1 MAQTQCV
8 DLNLWS
14 FIRNTQATQL
24 ASLKVLQKF
33 ILSLNKT
40 ELSHI
45 INCYLRSKVSKYAS
59 FKATGLTFK
68 QTEDQWANEEPDNE
82 KLEVIDRHIISKL
95 NAKYATK
102 YQKKVIAKTTQQK
115 NKTNCNRH
123 HVLSIPPQVLAYSF
137 QFLSFKELCKIQH
150 VCVHFMYLNKR
161 YPALT
166 HHYFAL
172 GTKFCQKAMRFKV
185 RLSNLCFFKH
195 IHINSLYCDVDSSF
209 VYSRNTERRHKLFKY
224 LLKTIIMQSKSHLDT
239 LAINAPHTPIIRNE
253 ALDRPPFGILLY
265 IMNEC
270 APLAITKLFWTQD
283 YFKPST
289 ECQIADMLQHI
300 RSQFV
305 NSFPKL
311 TILSL
316 GRHKYFARSNQHSNS
331 WATEHFITSP
341 MWKENI
347 FSPIIHGYGS
357 VLQSLDITS
366 FACHDFHVIQL
377 VAKHMINL
385 KTLAISFILKPDLPE
400 HTINIDMNAVTNNLS
415 LNQLKIRWTLGRGTE
430 PRTEPNVNCGTNV
443 LMYLFDTF
451 SGITEFQHDGAPRNE
466 LFDWYAVLN
475 RLIETKR
482 MYSMKNEHELLPLES
497 LKFNKIPYADGQS
510 IMKALLDLEY
520 CGLKHFAI
528 CFDRHWR
535 QPQVAD
541 SSKIVPND
549 YFAPF
554 LQLYQPAKLKTVNFH
569 LPGVYD
575 YTTMTRRVC
584 LQNQLNILSNI
595 PASVTSMCLNL
606 SPYSEMNEVES
617 IQLVKKL
624 CDILLETQRNQELKL
639 ENITLKQLRIAAP
652 AKKYLLFWFGFNN
665 KISIVKDRF
674 ANTFYLQFR

>member
-1 MAQTQCV
+1 MLQDAKA
-8 DLNLWS
+8 LWTFVGS
-14 FIRNTQATQL
+14 AQATEL
-24 ASLKVLQKF
+24 ASLRLLQRF
-33 ILSLNKT
+33 VLSLNKEELT
-40 ELSHI
+40 HLIQTYLQSKLSEYDTFNANGLTLTQTLQNLSHDDTENTTSQSLDRQI
-45 INCYLRSKVSKYAS
+45 IL
-59 FKATGLTFK
+59 
-68 QTEDQWANEEPDNE
+68 
-82 KLEVIDRHIISKL
+82 KL
-95 NAKYATK
+95 NRKYGTK
-102 YQKKVIAKTTQQK
+102 YKKKVIRKIQQINSK
-115 NKTNCNRH
+115 SHKQSKQSKH
-123 HVLSIPPQVLAYSF
+123 HLLSIHPQVLAYSF

-289 ECQIADMLQHI
+289 ECQIADMLQHT

-316 GRHKYFARSNQHSNS
+316 GRHKYFTRSNQHHISSS
-331 WATEHFITSP
+331 WATAHFITSP

-415 LNQLKIRWTLGRGTE
+415 LNQLKIRWTLGRG
-430 PRTEPNVNCGTNV
+430 TEPNVNCGTNV

-569 LPGVYD
+569 LAGVYD